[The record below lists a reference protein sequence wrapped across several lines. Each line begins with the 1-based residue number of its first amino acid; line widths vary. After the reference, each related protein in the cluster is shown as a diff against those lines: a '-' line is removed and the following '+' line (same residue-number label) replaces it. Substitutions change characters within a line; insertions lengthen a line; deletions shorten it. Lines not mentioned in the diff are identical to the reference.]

1 MKRLMQLLIGLSLV
15 WTIACHG
22 ADVLRFRGENS
33 QGIFNETGLLKSWPE
48 EGLTPLWTYTGLG
61 VGWSSVS
68 KVGNRLFTTGTDA
81 EDKSREIT
89 VCLDLN
95 GKKLWQ
101 TVVGKVWQRA
111 YQGARCTPTFVPKG
125 VAGEDCVLVLSGG
138 GDIFCLNAADGKVLW
153 QKDIASTYQSRF
165 GHWGMAESPVV
176 KDGNVFVVAGGGKA
190 LVVALKIADGS
201 VVWESKPN
209 NDNCAYVTPAL
220 LGDQLIVMTATKVN
234 GVDTKT
240 GEILWE
246 SKYSEMAGP
255 VRWGGINCNPPFVK
269 GNRFFV
275 TAGYNQGGVM
285 YELNPDGKGVKVVW
299 ASKVLDP
306 HHDGVVEVNGKL
318 YGSNWENNNSG
329 KWVCMDWDT
338 GNVVYEQ
345 NWENLGKGSIQYA
358 DGMLYMYEERRGTVG
373 LAKPGDKLDVVSKF
387 PIRYGTKEHWAHPTI
402 SDGILYVRRG
412 DALAAFDIRA
422 K

>member
-15 WTIACHG
+15 WAMTAHG

-33 QGIFNETGLLKSWPE
+33 QGIFNEKGLLKSWPE
-48 EGLTPLWTYTGLG
+48 EGLSPLWTYTGLG

-81 EDKSREIT
+81 EDKSREIV

-111 YQGARCTPTFVPKG
+111 YQGARCTPTFVPEG
-125 VAGEDCVLVLSGG
+125 AAGEGRLLALSGS
-138 GDIFCLNAADGKVLW
+138 GDIYCLNAADGKVLW
-153 QKDIASTYQSRF
+153 NKDIASTYQSRF

-176 KDGNVFVVAGGGKA
+176 KDGNVFVVAGGNKA

-209 NDNCAYVTPAL
+209 HDHCAYVTPAL
-220 LGDQLIVMTATKVN
+220 VGDQLIVMTATKVN

-246 SKYSEMAGP
+246 SQYSEMAGP
-255 VRWGGINCNPPFVK
+255 VRWGGINCNPPVVK

-285 YELNPDGKGVKVVW
+285 YELNADGKGVKVVW
-299 ASKVLDP
+299 TSKVLDP
-306 HHDGVVEVNGKL
+306 HHDGAVEIDGKL

-329 KWVCMDWDT
+329 KWVCMDWNT
-338 GNVVYEQ
+338 GNVIYEQ
-345 NWENLGKGSIQYA
+345 NWDNLGKGSIQYA
-358 DGMLYMYEERRGTVG
+358 DGMLYLYEERRGTVG
-373 LAKPGDKLDVVSKF
+373 LAKPGDKFDVVSKL
-387 PIRYGTKEHWAHPTI
+387 PIRYGTKEHWAHPII